1 MVKKIIILVLSILAL
16 APSAQAAELE
26 VSGWIPYWSASG
38 GTRDARRSLSDLSE
52 INPFVYSL
60 QPSGEIRDLGNLSAR
75 TWKNLFTAA
84 RKQNVEIVP
93 TIMSSSGSGVHAL
106 LSDPVRRAAH
116 VQEIASLV
124 RRQKFDGI
132 DIDYEGKL
140 GATRPFF
147 SLFLLE
153 LKVALGE
160 KLLSCTIEARTP
172 PDSLYR
178 TLPTNLEYA
187 NDFPTLAAACD
198 RVKIMTYDQQRA
210 DWKLNTANSDEPY
223 IPVSDPSW
231 VEKVIQLTTKTI
243 PAEKIMLGIPTY
255 GHEYEVTETPDGTR
269 RYVRMRAIN
278 APAAE
283 RLAKKE
289 RAKTYRAAS
298 GEIAFRY
305 DDVVLIPG
313 TETYRYVTWS
323 DGQAIADKITLA
335 KKYNLA
341 GVAFFK
347 IDGDQDDDLWDNL

>member
-1 MVKKIIILVLSILAL
+1 MVKKIIILILTLLAL

-26 VSGWIPYWSASG
+26 VSGWIPYWSASTG
-38 GTRDARRSLSDLSE
+38 IRDARRHLADLTE

-84 RKQNVEIVP
+84 RKQDVEIVP
-93 TIMSSSGSGVHAL
+93 TIMSSSGQAVHAL
-106 LSDPVRRAAH
+106 LSDPARRAHH
-116 VQEIASLV
+116 VADIVKLV
-124 RRQKFDGI
+124 KDGKFDGV
-132 DIDYEGKL
+132 DLDYEGKL
-140 GATRPFF
+140 AATRPFF

-153 LKVALGE
+153 LKMALGN

-178 TLPTNLEYA
+178 TVPATLEYA
-187 NDFPTLAAACD
+187 NDFPTIAAVCD

-223 IPVSDPSW
+223 IPVADPAW
-231 VEKVIQLTTKTI
+231 VEKVIALTIKTI
-243 PAEKIMLGIPTY
+243 PANKIMLGIATY

-278 APAAE
+278 APAAA

-289 RAKTYRAAS
+289 RVKTYRAAS

-313 TETYRYVTWS
+313 TETYRYITWS
-323 DGQAIADKITLA
+323 DGAAINDKIELA
-335 KKYNLA
+335 KKYQLA

-347 IDGDQDDDLWDNL
+347 IDGDQDDELWENL